1 MKPYPLL
8 LTGILYA
15 VLCNF
20 YYVDKYSNPP
30 PPHVGDHESIC
41 ITFRYLSKQVEFIS
55 IEPGEFEM
63 GSNIGAKDEQ
73 PIHVVKLN
81 PFEISKYEI
90 TNEQYCDFLN
100 DGGLTPEEVQSLIN
114 LESDFCLIRFDADSF
129 SPLKDKELLP
139 VVEVSWFGANAYARW
154 KGGRLPTEAEW
165 EFAACG
171 GAKTN
176 NTKESDSCL
185 LEDLAWYD
193 VNSNRQLHQV
203 GTRNPNKLGLYDM
216 RGNVWEWCH
225 DWYNEAY
232 YQNSPV
238 ENPTGAENG
247 VYRSL
252 RGGSCDLNKYIIR
265 VTNRSK
271 CKPST
276 TNNTIGFRIVR

>member
-1 MKPYPLL
+1 MKPYHFL
-8 LTGILYA
+8 LTGVLYA
-15 VLCNF
+15 FLCNF
-20 YYVDKYSNPP
+20 YYIDKYPNTPS
-30 PPHVGDHESIC
+30 PHVGEFTVISPSIRNL
-41 ITFRYLSKQVEFIS
+41 TKQVEFVS
-55 IEPGEFEM
+55 MGLGEFEM
-63 GSNIGAKDEQ
+63 GSNNGAMDEQ

-100 DGGLTPEEVQSLIN
+100 DGGFTFEEVQTFIN
-114 LESDFCLIRFDADSF
+114 LESDFCLLRFEASSF
-129 SPLKDKELLP
+129 SPLQDKELLP

-154 KGGRLPTEAEW
+154 NGGRLPTEAEW

-171 GAKTN
+171 ASKANGPQ
-176 NTKESDSCL
+176 EGDSCL
-185 LEDLAWYD
+185 LEDLAWFD

-216 RGNVWEWCH
+216 RGNAWEWCN
-225 DWYNEAY
+225 DWYNETY
-232 YQNSPV
+232 YQNSPIN
-238 ENPTGAENG
+238 NPTGAENG

-252 RGGSCDLNKYIIR
+252 RGGSSDLNKYISR